1 MTPHL
6 RHIVQ
11 RMSLRKPQIE
21 CLEAFERVTN
31 LISMK
36 KNAKLENSLLP
47 LQTVYPHLTDFER
60 DFPNLCFALAT
71 GVGKTRLMGAMIS
84 YLFLSRGISDF
95 VVLAPNNTIL
105 DKLTKEFSDPNHP
118 KYIFRG
124 ILDFNQPPKIITH
137 LNYDE
142 GYGVRNEW
150 SMNPSLPIGH
160 EVHINLF
167 NIAMIH
173 SDKRRMKNP
182 RETIVGGISYFEYLS
197 RLDNLVVFMDEAHRY
212 RASAATKAIDELN
225 PILGV
230 ELTATPHIEKSG
242 QTIPFKNIVYH
253 YDLSSALRDR
263 FVKEPAV
270 VGRENY
276 EACPLD
282 GEALEQL
289 KLEDGIRC
297 HESTKIH
304 LHNYAYEKNQEA
316 IKPLMLVIAD
326 SMTHANR
333 LESMIKSDDFF
344 HGAYKQKVRVV
355 HSGLTPDKEEEMI
368 KDLLAIESP
377 QNPIE
382 IVIHVNMLK
391 EGWDVVNL
399 YTIVPLRAAN
409 SKTLIEQSLGR
420 GLRLPFGNRTN
431 IKEIDELKLVS
442 HDRFDEIIKE
452 AKKPGS
458 IIRSSYLIG
467 IDIPLEGYK
476 NFESKPPMLEAI
488 SQYDK
493 SEKIIAEKTLQV
505 IEQKGDSLKESI
517 IQEVKTSLGD
527 VSVSPEIDIIISE
540 IIEKQREL
548 SIRIPRIL
556 IEPEVAKPGRFKPF
570 NLNLQGIHPQPIDQS
585 ILIQSLQDDSRRK
598 IASEAIFESNEPPEN
613 IVIRDLLDLDDIENN
628 NENFKII
635 TDLSGQLVAHLHTY
649 LNNREDVINVLMTQ
663 RSALINHLH
672 SQLKEHFDPP
682 EYRFASIVERNFT
695 FFKSAYYALS
705 ADQNPIPFDQEPD
718 SLAHIARHVFIGYKK
733 SQYPL
738 NKFHSNSERIFAVI
752 LEQDPKVV
760 KWVRPPRD
768 SLNLFYHRERQ
779 YEPDFIVETDNH
791 MFLCEIKSSAEL
803 EDEIVQQKAKAA
815 IHWCEL
821 ATNHAK
827 QNEGKPWSYLL
838 IPHSAVRL
846 SSSFLGFANQFNMI
860 SLPPS

>member
-1 MTPHL
+1 MTPLL
-6 RHIVQ
+6 RQIVQ
-11 RMSLRKPQIE
+11 RMSLRKPQTKS
-21 CLEAFERVTN
+21 LEAFERATN
-31 LISMK
+31 LISLK
-36 KNAKLENSLLP
+36 KNASLEESLQL
-47 LQTVYPHLTDFER
+47 LQTVFPHISDFER

-124 ILDFNQPPKIITH
+124 ISNFNQPPKIITH

-142 GYGVRNEW
+142 GCGVRNEW
-150 SMNPSLPIGH
+150 SMAPNLPFGN

-173 SDKRRMKNP
+173 ADKRRMKNP

-242 QTIPFKNIVYH
+242 QSIPFNNIVYH
-253 YDLSSALRDR
+253 YDLPSALNDS

-276 EACPLD
+276 EASPLD
-282 GEALEQL
+282 GEALERL
-289 KLEDGIRC
+289 KMEDGIRC
-297 HESTKIH
+297 HEATKIH
-304 LHNYAYEKNQEA
+304 LHNYAYEKDQVA
-316 IKPLMLVIAD
+316 IKPIMLIIAKD
-326 SMTHANR
+326 MAHANR
-333 LESMIKSDDFF
+333 LESIIKNNDFF

-355 HSGLTPDKEEEMI
+355 HSGLSSDKEEEMI
-368 KDLLAIESP
+368 MDLLAIESP

-399 YTIVPLRAAN
+399 FTIVPLRAAN

-420 GLRLPFGNRTN
+420 GLRLPFGQRTN
-431 IKEIDELKLVS
+431 IKEIDELKLIS
-442 HDRFDEIIKE
+442 HDQFDEIINE
-452 AKKPGS
+452 AKKLG
-458 IIRSSYLIG
+458 INIRSRYLG
-467 IDIPLEGYK
+467 QDIPLEGFK
-476 NFESKPPMLEAI
+476 NLEARPPMLEAI
-488 SQYDK
+488 AKYSER
-493 SEKIIAEKTLQV
+493 EKIIAEKTLQI
-505 IEQKGDSLKESI
+505 IEQKGDSLTESI
-517 IQEVKTSLGD
+517 IREVKTNLGGA
-527 VSVSPEIDIIISE
+527 VPPEIDTIITETIK
-540 IIEKQREL
+540 KQREL

-556 IEPEVAKPGRFKPF
+556 IEPEVAKPGRYKPF
-570 NLNLQGIHPQPIDQS
+570 NLNVQGIHPQPIDQS
-585 ILIQSLQDDSRRK
+585 ILVQSLQDDSRRK
-598 IASEAIFESNEPPEN
+598 IAAEAIFDSNEPPEN
-613 IVIRDLLDLDDIENN
+613 MLIRDLLDLDDMEYNTENIQ
-628 NENFKII
+628 II
-635 TDLSGQLVAHLHTY
+635 SDLACQLIAHLHSY
-649 LNNREDVINVLMTQ
+649 LDSRRDMMNVLMTQ
-663 RSALINHLH
+663 RVGLVNHIH
-672 SQLKEHFDPP
+672 AQLKDHFEPP
-682 EYRFASIVERNFT
+682 EYRFASTVERNFT
-695 FFKSAYYALS
+695 FFKSAYYALP
-705 ADQNPIPFDQEPD
+705 ADQNPISFDQEPD
-718 SLAHIARHVFIGYKK
+718 SLAHIARHVFFGYKK

-738 NKFHSNSERIFAVI
+738 NKFHSNSERVFAVV
-752 LEQDPKVV
+752 LEQDPKVI
-760 KWVRPPRD
+760 KWVRPPRN

-779 YEPDFIVETDNH
+779 YEPDFIVETDKH

-803 EDEIVQQKAKAA
+803 EDEIVQKKTKAA

-821 ATNHAK
+821 ATNHAI

-838 IPHSAVRL
+838 IPHTAVRL
-846 SSSFLGFANQFNMI
+846 TSSILGLANQFTMTTI
-860 SLPPS
+860 